1 MNEYLRM
8 KELIVATSQNLVRSG
23 LLVATGGNVSTR
35 SEDGLAFAITPSN
48 FDYMKMSAGDV
59 CILDLDMC
67 KIEGEWKPSVES
79 GMHAAIYKVRP
90 DVHAIVH
97 THQIYT
103 STLAIVNKSIPSL
116 FDEQVRFLGKEVK
129 VIPYAPSGTSMLRDT
144 IARHVQDHN
153 NAYMMRNH
161 GALVFGTD
169 MERAVLNAQLLEK
182 CALTYLLALNTEQK
196 ISRIP
201 TLVREIAFQKL
212 RSDQKKFNG
221 SKG

>member
-8 KELIVATSQNLVRSG
+8 KETIVTTSQDLVRSG
-23 LLVATGGNVSTR
+23 LLIATGGNVSIR
-35 SEDGLAFAITPSN
+35 SDDGRAFAITPSN

-59 CILDLDMC
+59 CLLDLEMR
-67 KIEGEWKPSVES
+67 KVEGEWKPSVES

-129 VIPYAPSGTSMLRDT
+129 VIPYAPSGTGMLRDT

-182 CALTYLLALNTEQK
+182 CALTFLLALNTGQK
-196 ISRIP
+196 ISKIP

-212 RSDQKKFNG
+212 RKDQIIFN
-221 SKG
+221 SLKG